1 MGREILGRLPWRLPR
16 VNVRMRK
23 NQKIR
28 LKSNTMPRFFREG
41 ECISRVDALEK
52 ICRHMEYAF
61 MHPEAVR
68 LIELFNIVPEELSE
82 AGLPYESLKVL
93 ERHALFI

>member
-1 MGREILGRLPWRLPR
+1 
-16 VNVRMRK
+16 MRK

-52 ICRHMEYAF
+52 ICRHMEYAI

-82 AGLPYESLKVL
+82 AGLPYESLKAL

>member
-1 MGREILGRLPWRLPR
+1 
-16 VNVRMRK
+16 MRK

-28 LKSNTMPRFFREG
+28 LKSNHMPRFFREG
-41 ECISRVDALEK
+41 ECISRVDALDQ
-52 ICRHMEYAF
+52 ICRHLEFAS

-82 AGLPYESLKVL
+82 AGLPYESLKAL
-93 ERHALFI
+93 ERFALFI